1 MDGSGDFVITWTEQI
16 AQEMA
21 PKDITDIYFRRYAP
35 VGVTDSFSGTAVP
48 GAVVSDLVTPGE
60 ATTDPA
66 EYLAQS
72 FTGVRLLTNPTQ
84 VVAFT
89 STTSAASSGHIRV
102 ASGIGHDGAAHFQ
115 QLQPAGHGSRHPN
128 RGAECRFQRGDCLR
142 GRRQHRD
149 ESDLVSTL
157 RARLSAASANDI
169 AVLVGIG
176 AIFPFVRASSVIKG
190 VDEAVTGRLLVLFPG
205 VHDPET
211 HSFRLLDARD
221 GFNYRARVIDPQ
233 KDLT

>member
-1 MDGSGDFVITWTEQI
+1 MS
-16 AQEMA
+16 
-21 PKDITDIYFRRYAP
+21 R
-35 VGVTDSFSGTAVP
+35 
-48 GAVVSDLVTPGE
+48 VSDLINAYAAELGLPWRLGLSGGERVWMLVYPPDLERAIRAALPRLELVTGE
-60 ATTDPA
+60 
-66 EYLAQS
+66 
-72 FTGVRLLTNPTQ
+72 
-84 VVAFT
+84 
-89 STTSAASSGHIRV
+89 
-102 ASGIGHDGAAHFQ
+102 
-115 QLQPAGHGSRHPN
+115 AGHGWHQIDISDDLGRWLANH
-128 RGAECRFQRGDCLR
+128 RYAEALFDDPSDLSPSIIDQF
-142 GRRQHRD
+142 

-233 KDLT
+233 KDLA